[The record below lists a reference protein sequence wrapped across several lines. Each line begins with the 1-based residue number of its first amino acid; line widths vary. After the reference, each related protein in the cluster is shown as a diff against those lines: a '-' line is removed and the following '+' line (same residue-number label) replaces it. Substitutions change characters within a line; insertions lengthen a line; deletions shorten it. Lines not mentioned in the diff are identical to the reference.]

1 MRISALM
8 MSRYRA
14 FKEEIRIDVKKLN
27 IIIGRN
33 GGGKSVI
40 TRLPLI
46 ISGGL
51 SEDAEGL
58 LDLTAGGVTH
68 GTRYEDLVYQRSA
81 QPFMLGA
88 EISDGETVISF
99 KTTLR
104 HIVEN
109 YAFAVEAFE
118 VTENGVLQAKIVAA
132 TPEDLT
138 ASKAN
143 FTLYIKDKEPRTVE
157 VNFAGLL
164 PRYVEGDADISRK
177 IKEYRDFFENAFRS
191 SGYLGPFRSEAAS
204 IARVPRQGVLTLG
217 PKGER
222 ALDLLGDNVLRGDG
236 VLAEQVKSWFE
247 QAMYG
252 NGIIIQ
258 MAGGIPR
265 LLVHD
270 AARGLEVDLAETGA
284 GFAQVLPIV
293 TQLLAIDAGILKNGV
308 SIVEQ
313 PELHLHPA
321 AHGAVADLFIQLLQN
336 KSPAVQICE
345 THSEQFITRVR
356 LRIAEQKVDP
366 RDINLISVGHQSA
379 QDEEV
384 EPIRQISFDEYGSPD
399 SWPVGVF
406 NEAFDDLVLLKAAGA
421 ALDRQKEA
429 ERGEG
434 AN

>member
-1 MRISALM
+1 M
-8 MSRYRA
+8 
-14 FKEEIRIDVKKLN
+14 
-27 IIIGRN
+27 
-33 GGGKSVI
+33 
-40 TRLPLI
+40 
-46 ISGGL
+46 
-51 SEDAEGL
+51 
-58 LDLTAGGVTH
+58 
-68 GTRYEDLVYQRSA
+68 
-81 QPFMLGA
+81 
-88 EISDGETVISF
+88 
-99 KTTLR
+99 
-104 HIVEN
+104 
-109 YAFAVEAFE
+109 
-118 VTENGVLQAKIVAA
+118 
-132 TPEDLT
+132 
-138 ASKAN
+138 
-143 FTLYIKDKEPRTVE
+143 YIKDKEPRTVE

-366 RDINLISVGHQSA
+366 RDINLISVGHQA
-379 QDEEV
+379 QGEEV